1 MAIDKG
7 YGSGTRK
14 VPSARAQSAALRKQN
29 IQRVAAKLAK
39 AGKPLTSAQATALG
53 IAGTLSV
60 GAGMLIGGGLNA
72 GRVGGGG
79 GGRDGA
85 KTK

>member
-1 MAIDKG
+1 MAVDKG
-7 YGSGTRK
+7 YGTGTRK
-14 VPSARAQSAALRKQN
+14 APSSRAQSAALRKQN

-39 AGKPLTSAQATALG
+39 AGKPFTSAQATALG
-53 IAGTLSV
+53 IAGTLSI

-79 GGRDGA
+79 SGRDGN